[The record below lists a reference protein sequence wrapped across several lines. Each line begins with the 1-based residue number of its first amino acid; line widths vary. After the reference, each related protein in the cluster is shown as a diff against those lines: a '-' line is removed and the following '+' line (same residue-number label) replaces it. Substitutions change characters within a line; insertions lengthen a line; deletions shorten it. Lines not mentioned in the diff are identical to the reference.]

1 MCLAPYQCASCLIA
15 YANLRCRVAW
25 RLNLDVLCVIVRLPL
40 FVKVGVKEE
49 VTPAE
54 VEEVLEVRPMSMDMS
69 GHLMSMDMTPSSPS
83 MGGMPLWTPPSTG
96 QSLSVQ

>member
-49 VTPAE
+49 VTPVE
-54 VEEVLEVRPMSMDMS
+54 VEEVSEARP
-69 GHLMSMDMTPSSPS
+69 MSMDMTPSSPS